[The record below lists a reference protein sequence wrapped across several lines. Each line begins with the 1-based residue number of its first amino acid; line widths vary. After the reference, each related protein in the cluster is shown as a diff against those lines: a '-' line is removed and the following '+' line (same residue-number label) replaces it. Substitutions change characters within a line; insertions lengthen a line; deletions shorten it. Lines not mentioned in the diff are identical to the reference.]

1 MRMKIA
7 VASNDGLSI
16 SKHFGRTNR
25 FTVFDIR
32 DDEIL
37 AEESREGILSAH
49 VEGHCEAE
57 HAPHDLSHHHGDVI
71 AVLEDCQVVLCR
83 GMGWRA
89 ATELVRRGINPLV
102 IVGELSPRVAVEH
115 YLAGTLKPASGF
127 CRRQKEPAAAA
138 DNIEPA
144 CQRF

>member
-1 MRMKIA
+1 MKIA

-25 FTVFDIR
+25 FIVFEIR
-32 DDEIL
+32 HDEIL
-37 AEESREGILSAH
+37 AEELRAGIPCVH

-57 HAPHDLSHHHGDVI
+57 QAFPGLSHHHGDVI

-89 ATELVRRGINPLV
+89 ATELVHHGINPLV

-115 YLAGTLKPASGF
+115 YLAGTLQPASGF

-138 DNIEPA
+138 DHVEPA
-144 CQRF
+144 SQRL

>member
-1 MRMKIA
+1 MMAYRFR
-7 VASNDGLSI
+7 SI
-16 SKHFGRTNR
+16 SGARTALSCLKFATMRFWPKNR
-25 FTVFDIR
+25 AQVFP
-32 DDEIL
+32 
-37 AEESREGILSAH
+37 AH

-57 HAPHDLSHHHGDVI
+57 QAFHGLSHHHGDVI

-89 ATELVRRGINPLV
+89 ATELVHHGINPLV

-115 YLAGTLKPASGF
+115 YLAGTLQPASGF

-138 DNIEPA
+138 DHVEPA
-144 CQRF
+144 SQRL